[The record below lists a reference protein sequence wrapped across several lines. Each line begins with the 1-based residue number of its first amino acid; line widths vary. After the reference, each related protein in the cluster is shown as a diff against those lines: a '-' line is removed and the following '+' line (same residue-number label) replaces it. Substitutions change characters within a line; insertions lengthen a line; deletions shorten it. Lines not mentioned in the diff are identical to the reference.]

1 MPKQRLPL
9 ALAAFL
15 ALLICSLYG
24 MGAVTGVRLYGA
36 GSPNVASIF
45 SAWNS
50 AYLYSRDD
58 VRYIPHS
65 RRSANY
71 SSNMQPTQHHLLE

>member
-1 MPKQRLPL
+1 MPKQRLP
-9 ALAAFL
+9 LAAFL

-58 VRYIPHS
+58 VRYIPPLPA
-65 RRSANY
+65 RSANY
-71 SSNMQPTQHHLLE
+71 

>member
-15 ALLICSLYG
+15 ALLICSLHG
-24 MGAVTGVRLYGA
+24 NLGTVTGVRLYGA

-58 VRYIPHS
+58 VRYVTPPPS
-65 RRSANY
+65 LSLWTLLLRRPAVR
-71 SSNMQPTQHHLLE
+71 